1 MKRLLFLLLASFV
14 SLSCFAAS
22 TLNGE
27 INLEFH
33 NKRDISEKAFKKEF
47 GETIKAT
54 TEWYVG
60 DFFGKE
66 VVFAGVTVKNTGKVS
81 KAYQYY
87 VAFFNKDKE
96 LIGAIGQSSF
106 GDEGLKPGEKT
117 QLASC
122 LITLPKDKY
131 KEIKF
136 YQAIF
141 YESDLPAKK

>member
-1 MKRLLFLLLASFV
+1 MKQLLVVILAAFI
-14 SLSCFAAS
+14 SLPCFAAS

-27 INLEFH
+27 ISLEFP
-33 NKRDISEKAFKKEF
+33 NKRAISEKAFKKEF
-47 GETIKAT
+47 GEVIKAT
-54 TEWYVG
+54 TDWYVG

-66 VVFAGVTVKNTGKVS
+66 VLFAGVTVKNTGKVS

-87 VAFFNKDKE
+87 VAFFNKDNE

-106 GDEGLKPGEKT
+106 GTEGLKPGENT

-136 YQAIF
+136 YQAIL
-141 YESDLPAKK
+141 YESDLPTK